1 MSGASPGA
9 QTAPTTLMP
18 LLPTAGA
25 PPPPPP
31 PPTVFCVT
39 GDPVVSE
46 AKVEDILDIFKGRLK
61 ENESKGDVFK
71 RLQAM
76 ATSWEEGKLN
86 QDICQRLQKLA
97 ELLTK
102 GDTNAAE
109 SVRVSLAVD
118 YSAECAGWIMA
129 FKHII
134 NAGGD

>member
-1 MSGASPGA
+1 MSGPSPSA
-9 QTAPTTLMP
+9 PTAPTTLMP

-25 PPPPPP
+25 PPPP
-31 PPTVFCVT
+31 TVFSVP
-39 GDPVVSE
+39 GNPVVSE
-46 AKVEDILDIFKGRLK
+46 AKLEDVLDIFKGRLK

-86 QDICQRLQKLA
+86 QDICQRLKKMA
-97 ELLTK
+97 ELLTE
-102 GDTNAAE
+102 GDTDAAE

-134 NAGGD
+134 HAGGD

>member
-1 MSGASPGA
+1 MSGPSPSA
-9 QTAPTTLMP
+9 PTAPTTLMP

-25 PPPPPP
+25 PPPQM
-31 PPTVFCVT
+31 VFSVPQE
-39 GDPVVSE
+39 PVVSE
-46 AKVEDILDIFKGRLK
+46 AKLEDVLDIFKGRLK

-86 QDICQRLQKLA
+86 QDVCQRLKKMA
-97 ELLTK
+97 ELLTE
-102 GDTNAAE
+102 GDTDAAE

-134 NAGGD
+134 NAGGE